1 MDHHLLPL
9 YKDYANDLN
18 TLGILMMEKT
28 EPNSPVTDG
37 FDVILLIIVK
47 DINRTWYVKHYETE
61 RKSVAMH
68 VVNEGLLMNWVDTS
82 GYRRAVEW
90 IIYGKVLLD
99 KGEYIYELK
108 NQLRDFPV
116 HKRELRKTIEF
127 GKLVKSY
134 NEARYLFDMG
144 ECKDA
149 YSKILYSLH
158 YLARLAVIEQGYY
171 PEVTVWRQLRQIDME
186 VYKLYEEFIDSQEDM
201 EKRVQLMLIA
211 MDFVISSRAADSV
224 RHLLNIMRTRESA
237 WSYAELK
244 SMPMVEPYSL
254 DLNAIFSYLMDKKI
268 IRSVNEEWKEAGF
281 HERKYTVIDQEH

>member
-1 MDHHLLPL
+1 MDHHLFPL
-9 YKDYANDLN
+9 YEDYTNDKN

-28 EPNSPVTDG
+28 EPHSPVTDG
-37 FDVILLIIVK
+37 FDVILLIVMK
-47 DINRTWYVKHYETE
+47 KINGTWYAKHYETE
-61 RKSVAMH
+61 GKSVAMH
-68 VVNEGLLMNWVDTS
+68 VVNEGLLKNWVDTS

-99 KGEYIYELK
+99 KHNYIFELK

-127 GKLVKSY
+127 GKLVKSFD
-134 NEARYLFDMG
+134 EARYLFDMG
-144 ECKDA
+144 ESKDA

-171 PEVTVWRQLRQIDME
+171 PEVTVWRQLRQIDLE
-186 VYKLYEEFIDSQEDM
+186 VYKLYEEFIDSQEEM

-224 RHLLNIMRTRESA
+224 KHLLNIMRSRGDA

-244 SMPMVEPYSL
+244 AMPMVEPYFL
-254 DLNAIFSYLMDKKI
+254 DLSAIFSYLLDKKI
-268 IRSVNEEWKEAGF
+268 IRSVKEEWTKSGF
-281 HERKYTVIDQEH
+281 YEQKYLVVDQEH